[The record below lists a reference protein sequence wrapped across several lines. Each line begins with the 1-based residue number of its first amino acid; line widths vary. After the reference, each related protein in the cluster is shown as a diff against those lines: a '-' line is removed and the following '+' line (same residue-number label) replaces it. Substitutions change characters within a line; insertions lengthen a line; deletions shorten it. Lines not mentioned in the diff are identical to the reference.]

1 MNGKKFCLLLV
12 AFVALFLLLGALN
25 TANATNVDFN
35 VTSNVDDNIIGTVS
49 IDDNG
54 NMSVKKIQTD
64 LGLNNPQSK
73 LYFEND
79 TSQWKYSYLE
89 NNGIKLGLNDYVFG
103 NEPNNLIAIYVPKDF
118 VWVDVVRDFDD
129 TIIMHSGFD
138 VGTNKKISG
147 IENSAGLQNDNLQ
160 KIVDTEYGH
169 YEYQY
174 LLDEYGTILNSNNWT
189 GPLKVNT
196 VFTAVYKKTP
206 YMFAEINAIDEHGH
220 AGGGSTYPAMK
231 KSGDTTTHPFKPF
244 TDVDPAY
251 TPLYIQDLETNLT
264 YNPGD
269 SYTITYD
276 DVAKTGTTRMVKNFQ
291 YMYEKIPTFNAEIT
305 VIDPQGN
312 ADRYATFPGMKPGD
326 SLPQTFADLVDY
338 DSVHYDFWYII
349 DETGKI
355 YSQPGDTYTI
365 TYEDCLAVNDNI
377 SKVFTYT
384 YGYFPDYTVTYISV
398 NPNGVFDNVTITVN
412 RENWS
417 AFYTLPE
424 APEIKGKVLDYI
436 RIVEDDVYNYKPG
449 STYEAMYDMCMSEGN
464 NLTRTFEYNYKEGAY
479 ANVTVN
485 YIINATGSEYDGWV
499 FNSILY
505 PYIVVGEE
513 LVGGYVFD
521 YPRISDFE
529 FVSVTYSEEIVN
541 GVKAMVDGSDVTDIG
556 GFWVYEVTETGDI
569 DLNFLYNYVSTKVDP
584 TPEPTPTPAPGN
596 DTWND
601 TNETDP
607 VVPEPIVPD
616 VPVENE
622 TVDNSTTPV
631 NPTPVPITPIDNKIV
646 DNNTNSTN
654 ISNITAKAVSDDS
667 NVIRMSV
674 TGKNPWI
681 AVAVLIVF
689 ILVFVVGY
697 YIDQRSEE

>member
-12 AFVALFLLLGALN
+12 AFAALFLLLGALN
-25 TANATNVDFN
+25 TANAANVDFN
-35 VTSNVDDNIIGTVS
+35 VTSNVDDNVIDTIQ
-49 IDDNG
+49 IDDRGSKTVWGIENNAKLRARNG
-54 NMSVKKIQTD
+54 GSMANTYIEKEDGRWTYD
-64 LGLNNPQSK
+64 H
-73 LYFEND
+73 
-79 TSQWKYSYLE
+79 LE
-89 NNGIKLGLNDYVFG
+89 NNGIQLDRNDRVYGKEANTLV
-103 NEPNNLIAIYVPKDF
+103 AIYTF
-118 VWVDVVRDFDD
+118 
-129 TIIMHSGFD
+129 S
-138 VGTNKKISG
+138 
-147 IENSAGLQNDNLQ
+147 
-160 KIVDTEYGH
+160 
-169 YEYQY
+169 
-174 LLDEYGTILNSNNWT
+174 
-189 GPLKVNT
+189 
-196 VFTAVYKKTP
+196 P
-206 YMFAEINAIDEHGH
+206 YMFAEINAIDEHGN

-231 KSGDTTTHPFKPF
+231 ESGDTITHTFKSF

-251 TPLYIQDLETNLT
+251 TPLYIQDLETNET

-305 VIDPQGN
+305 VNDPQGN

-326 SLPQTFADLVDY
+326 SLTQTFADLVDY
-338 DSVHYDFWYII
+338 DSVHYDFWYIV

-584 TPEPTPTPAPGN
+584 TPEPTPTPTPTPGN
-596 DTWND
+596 DTD
-601 TNETDP
+601 
-607 VVPEPIVPD
+607 
-616 VPVENE
+616 
-622 TVDNSTTPV
+622 DNSTDPIDPTPEPT
-631 NPTPVPITPIDNKIV
+631 PTPVPDNKTDDNSTVPVIPDSTPVPIIPV
-646 DNNTNSTN
+646 DNKVVNNTNSTN
-654 ISNITAKAVSDDS
+654 TSNVTAKAVSNDS
-667 NVIRMSV
+667 NVITMPV
-674 TGKNPWI
+674 TGRNPWI

-697 YIDQRSEE
+697 YIDQRNE

>member
-35 VTSNVDDNIIGTVS
+35 VTSNVDDNVIDTIQ
-49 IDDNG
+49 IDDRGSKTVWGVENNAELRARNG
-54 NMSVKKIQTD
+54 GSMANTYIEKEDGRWTYD
-64 LGLNNPQSK
+64 H
-73 LYFEND
+73 
-79 TSQWKYSYLE
+79 LE
-89 NNGIKLGLNDYVFG
+89 NNGIQLDRNDRVYGKEANTLV
-103 NEPNNLIAIYVPKDF
+103 AIYTF
-118 VWVDVVRDFDD
+118 
-129 TIIMHSGFD
+129 S
-138 VGTNKKISG
+138 
-147 IENSAGLQNDNLQ
+147 
-160 KIVDTEYGH
+160 
-169 YEYQY
+169 
-174 LLDEYGTILNSNNWT
+174 
-189 GPLKVNT
+189 
-196 VFTAVYKKTP
+196 P
-206 YMFAEINAIDEHGH
+206 YMFAEINAIDEHGN

-231 KSGDTTTHPFKPF
+231 ESGDTITHTFKSF

-251 TPLYIQDLETNLT
+251 TPLYIQDLETNET

-269 SYTITYD
+269 SFKISYD
-276 DVAKTGTTRMVKNFQ
+276 DVAETGTTRMVKNFQ

-312 ADRYATFPGMKPGD
+312 ADRHATFPGMKPGD
-326 SLPQTFADLVDY
+326 SLTQTFADLVDY
-338 DSVHYDFWYII
+338 DSVHYDFWYIV

-365 TYEDCLAVNDNI
+365 TYDDCLAVNDNI

-436 RIVEDDVYNYKPG
+436 CIVEDDVYNYKPG

-499 FNSILY
+499 FNSIFY

-584 TPEPTPTPAPGN
+584 TPEPTPTPTPGN
-596 DTWND
+596 DTD
-601 TNETDP
+601 
-607 VVPEPIVPD
+607 
-616 VPVENE
+616 
-622 TVDNSTTPV
+622 DNSTDPIDPTPEPT
-631 NPTPVPITPIDNKIV
+631 PTPVPDNKTDDNSTVPVIPDSTPVPIIPV
-646 DNNTNSTN
+646 DNKVVNNTNSTN
-654 ISNITAKAVSDDS
+654 TSNVTAKAVSNDS
-667 NVIRMSV
+667 NVITMPV

-697 YIDQRSEE
+697 YIDQRNE

>member
-25 TANATNVDFN
+25 TANAANVDFN
-35 VTSNVDDNIIGTVS
+35 VTSNVDDNVIDTIQ
-49 IDDNG
+49 IDDRGSKTVWGIENNAELRARNG
-54 NMSVKKIQTD
+54 GSMANTYIEKEDGRWTYD
-64 LGLNNPQSK
+64 
-73 LYFEND
+73 
-79 TSQWKYSYLE
+79 YLE
-89 NNGIKLGLNDYVFG
+89 NNGIQLDRNDRVYG
-103 NEPNNLIAIYVPKDF
+103 KETNNLVAIYTF
-118 VWVDVVRDFDD
+118 
-129 TIIMHSGFD
+129 S
-138 VGTNKKISG
+138 
-147 IENSAGLQNDNLQ
+147 
-160 KIVDTEYGH
+160 
-169 YEYQY
+169 
-174 LLDEYGTILNSNNWT
+174 
-189 GPLKVNT
+189 
-196 VFTAVYKKTP
+196 P
-206 YMFAEINAIDEHGH
+206 YMFAEINIIDEHGN

-231 KSGDTTTHPFKPF
+231 ESGDTITHTFKSF

-251 TPLYIQDLETNLT
+251 TPLYIQDLETNET

-269 SYTITYD
+269 SFKISYD
-276 DVAKTGTTRMVKNFQ
+276 DVAETGTTRMVKNFQ

-312 ADRYATFPGMKPGD
+312 ADRHATFPGMKPGD
-326 SLPQTFADLVDY
+326 SLTQTFADLVDY
-338 DSVHYDFWYII
+338 DSVHYDFWYIV

-365 TYEDCLAVNDNI
+365 TYDDCLAVNDNI

-398 NPNGVFDNVTITVN
+398 NPNGVFDNITITVN

-424 APEIKGKVLDYI
+424 APVIEGKVLDYI
-436 RIVEDDVYNYKPG
+436 HIVEDGVDNFKVG
-449 STYEAMYDMCMSEGN
+449 DTYESMYDMCMSEGN

-485 YIINATGSEYDGWV
+485 YIINATGSEYDGWI
-499 FNSILY
+499 FDSIFY

-556 GFWVYEVTETGDI
+556 GFWVYEITETGDI

-584 TPEPTPTPAPGN
+584 TPEPTPTPTPTPGN
-596 DTWND
+596 DTD
-601 TNETDP
+601 
-607 VVPEPIVPD
+607 
-616 VPVENE
+616 
-622 TVDNSTTPV
+622 DNSTDPIDPTPEPT
-631 NPTPVPITPIDNKIV
+631 PTPVPDNKTDDNSTVPVIPDSTPVPIIPV
-646 DNNTNSTN
+646 DNKVVNNTNSTN
-654 ISNITAKAVSDDS
+654 TSNVTAKAVSNDS
-667 NVIRMSV
+667 NVITMPV
-674 TGKNPWI
+674 TGRNPWI

-697 YIDQRSEE
+697 YIDQRNE

>member
-1 MNGKKFCLLLV
+1 MDYRKFILIIL
-12 AFVALFLLLGALN
+12 AIIGLFLLLGVAN
-25 TANATNVDFN
+25 TVYGA
-35 VTSNVDDNIIGTVS
+35 
-49 IDDNG
+49 
-54 NMSVKKIQTD
+54 D
-64 LGLNNPQSK
+64 L
-73 LYFEND
+73 
-79 TSQWKYSYLE
+79 
-89 NNGIKLGLNDYVFG
+89 
-103 NEPNNLIAIYVPKDF
+103 
-118 VWVDVVRDFDD
+118 DVVRDFDNVTVYHVTKSD
-129 TIIMHSGFD
+129 YGSQT
-138 VGTNKKISG
+138 VSG
-147 IENSAGLQNDNLQ
+147 IENNAKLVTTGPGSQ
-160 KIVDTEYGH
+160 KTIETDDGY
-169 YEYQY
+169 YEYSF
-174 LLDEYGTILNSNNWT
+174 LSDENDVRLNSTDRVKFNYNRT
-189 GPLKVNT
+189 L
-196 VFTAVYKKTP
+196 TANYDFYP
-206 YMFAEINAIDEHGH
+206 YMFAAINIVDEHGN

-231 KSGDTTTHPFKPF
+231 ESGDSISHTFGPFV
-244 TDVDPAY
+244 DVETGY
-251 TPLYIQDLETNLT
+251 KPLYIKDLETNLT

-312 ADRYATFPGMKPGD
+312 ADRHATFPEMKPGD
-326 SLPQTFADLVDY
+326 SLTQVFAEPVDF
-338 DSVHYDFWYII
+338 DNVHYDFWYIV
-349 DETGKI
+349 DETGSI
-355 YSQPGDTYTI
+355 YLQPGDSYTI
-365 TYEDCLAVNDNI
+365 TYDDCLAVNDNI

-424 APEIKGKVLDYI
+424 APVIEGKVLDYI
-436 RIVEDDVYNYKPG
+436 HIVEDGVDNFKVG
-449 STYEAMYDMCMSEGN
+449 DTYEAMYDMCMSEGN

-499 FNSILY
+499 FNTIFY

-513 LVGGYVFD
+513 LIGGYVFD
-521 YPRISDFE
+521 YPTISDFE

-556 GFWVYEVTETGDI
+556 GFWIYEVTETGDI

-596 DTWND
+596 DTDDNS
-601 TNETDP
+601 TDP
-607 VVPEPIVPD
+607 VDPTPTPVPGND
-616 VPVENE
+616 
-622 TVDNSTTPV
+622 TDDNSTTPV
-631 NPTPVPITPIDNKIV
+631 NPTPVPITPVDNKV
-646 DNNTNSTN
+646 VNNNTNSTN
-654 ISNITAKAVSDDS
+654 VTAKAVSNDS
-667 NVIRMSV
+667 NVITMPV

-681 AVAVLIVF
+681 AVAILIVF

-697 YIDQRSEE
+697 YIDKRDE